1 MNSIGD
7 LQFRNNHS
15 IVSLQCND
23 NNITMCLKGDNTM
36 EKSATLNLRVNP
48 ETKKN
53 AEAVLSKLG
62 IPMSTAID
70 MYLNQIVMTGGIP
83 FEVTTIHF
91 PKSVNLD
98 LMTDEELLEKLQKS
112 AEGEGIDAE
121 TAFAEFE
128 KRHNIK

>member
-15 IVSLQCND
+15 FLSLQCND